1 MRYQGVLKGYL
12 RVLLKQPGD
21 VLVRNLLIAFAVMI
35 SSCEALADYPEKSI
49 RLVVPFATGGTSE
62 IVARS
67 VASSL
72 STSLG
77 QSVYVDNKPGG
88 AGNIAMEEVK
98 RANPDGYTLMLGHVG
113 TLAVNPALF
122 GKKLPYDPNKDFAPV
137 TLVAKVPNVIAVSE
151 KSPYKTLADLVADAK
166 KNPGKINYGSAGNGS
181 AGHLAMEYFSSE
193 AGIDLVHVPYKGSGP
208 MLTDLIGGQ
217 IQATFNGLPSLM
229 GQIKGGTL
237 RPLAVGSADRSKVL
251 PNVPTLSESGYKG
264 FETSQWYGIIVPA
277 GTPQPVI
284 DRLQKEIAKGLKSKE
299 DSKRMLEDGAVLVGD
314 TPAQFATFIKSEQI
328 RWAKVVEKAKITVD

>member
-1 MRYQGVLKGYL
+1 M
-12 RVLLKQPGD
+12 
-21 VLVRNLLIAFAVMI
+21 
-35 SSCEALADYPEKSI
+35 ALAILVLSNVTFAAYPEKSI

-62 IVARS
+62 IIARS
-67 VASSL
+67 VAASL
-72 STSLG
+72 TNALG

-88 AGNIAMEEVK
+88 AGNIAMEEIK

-151 KSPYKTLADLVADAK
+151 KSPYKTLADLVTDAK

-181 AGHLAMEYFSSE
+181 AGHLAMEYFSAE
-193 AGIDLVHVPYKGSGP
+193 AGIDLVHIPYKGSGP

-229 GQIKGGTL
+229 GQIKGGAL
-237 RPLAVGSADRSKVL
+237 RPLAVGSADRSKVV

-277 GTPQPVI
+277 GTPQPII
-284 DRLQKEIAKGLKSKE
+284 DRLYKEIAKALQSKE
-299 DSKRMLEDGAVLVGD
+299 ESKRMLDDGAVLIGD
-314 TPAQFATFIKSEQI
+314 TPAQFSAFIKTEQN
-328 RWAKVVEKAKITVD
+328 RWAKVIEKAKITID

>member
-1 MRYQGVLKGYL
+1 MKNFIVA
-12 RVLLKQPGD
+12 
-21 VLVRNLLIAFAVMI
+21 LVILVSSNVTFA
-35 SSCEALADYPEKSI
+35 AYPEKTI

-62 IVARS
+62 IIARS
-67 VASSL
+67 VAASL
-72 STSLG
+72 TNSLG

-88 AGNIAMEEVK
+88 AGNIAMEEIK

-151 KSPYKTLADLVADAK
+151 KSPYKTLADLVTDAK

-229 GQIKGGTL
+229 GQIKGGAL
-237 RPLAVGSADRSKVL
+237 RPLAVGSADRSKVV
-251 PNVPTLSESGYKG
+251 PNVPTLSELGYKG

-277 GTPQPVI
+277 GTPQPII
-284 DRLQKEIAKGLKSKE
+284 DRLQKEIAKALQSKE
-299 DSKRMLEDGAVLVGD
+299 ESKRMLDDGAVLIGD
-314 TPAQFATFIKSEQI
+314 TPAQFSAFIKAEQN
-328 RWAKVVEKAKITVD
+328 RWAKVIEKAKIMID

>member
-1 MRYQGVLKGYL
+1 MKKWILTVSVFLGLGVS
-12 RVLLKQPGD
+12 Q
-21 VLVRNLLIAFAVMI
+21 A
-35 SSCEALADYPEKSI
+35 SLAAYPEKSI

-67 VASSL
+67 VANSL

-98 RANPDGYTLMLGHVG
+98 RANPDGYTLILGHVG

-122 GKKLPYDPNKDFAPV
+122 GSKLPYDPNKDFAPV
-137 TLVAKVPNVIAVSE
+137 TLVAKVPNVIAVSS
-151 KSPYKTLADLVADAK
+151 KSSYKTLADLVADAK

-181 AGHLAMEYFSSE
+181 AGHLAMEYFSAV
-193 AGIDLVHVPYKGSGP
+193 AGIDLVHIPYKGSGP

-229 GQIKGGTL
+229 GQISGGAL
-237 RPLAVGSADRSKVL
+237 RPLAVGSSDRSRVL
-251 PNVPTLSESGYKG
+251 AKVPTIAESGYKG
-264 FETSQWYGIIVPA
+264 FETSQWYGIMAPA
-277 GTPQPVI
+277 GTPKPVI
-284 DRLQKEIAKGLKSKE
+284 DRLQQEIAKSLKNKE
-299 DSKRMLEDGAVLVGD
+299 DSKRMLEDGAVLIGD
-314 TPAQFATFIKSEQI
+314 TPDQFAAFIKVEQG
-328 RWAKVVEKAKITVD
+328 RWGKVVERAGIQVD

>member
-1 MRYQGVLKGYL
+1 MLKYFL
-12 RVLLKQPGD
+12 ALMALMSSQ
-21 VLVRNLLIAFAVMI
+21 LSFA
-35 SSCEALADYPEKSI
+35 AYPERSI

-62 IVARS
+62 IIARS

-72 STSLG
+72 SISLG
-77 QSVYVDNKPGG
+77 QPVYVDNKPGG

-98 RANPDGYTLMLGHVG
+98 RASPDGYTLILGHVG

-151 KSPYKTLADLVADAK
+151 KSKNKTLAEFVADAK

-181 AGHLAMEYFSSE
+181 AGHLAMEYFSAE

-217 IQATFNGLPSLM
+217 IQATFNGLPSLI

-264 FETSQWYGIIVPA
+264 FETSQWYGIIAPA
-277 GTPQPVI
+277 GTPQSII
-284 DRLQKEIAKGLKSKE
+284 DRLQKDIAKGLKSKE
-299 DSKRMLEDGAVLVGD
+299 DSKKMLEDGAVLVGD
-314 TPAQFATFIKSEQI
+314 TPAQFGAFIKSEQA
-328 RWAKVVEKAKITVD
+328 RWAKVVEKAKIAID

>member
-1 MRYQGVLKGYL
+1 MKRWILAL
-12 RVLLKQPGD
+12 C
-21 VLVRNLLIAFAVMI
+21 AFA
-35 SSCEALADYPEKSI
+35 SLGLSHGLLAAYPEKSI

-67 VASSL
+67 VANSL

-77 QSVYVDNKPGG
+77 QSVYVENKPGG

-98 RANPDGYTLMLGHVG
+98 RANPDGYTLILGHVG

-122 GKKLPYDPNKDFAPV
+122 GSKLPYDPNKDFAAV
-137 TLVAKVPNVIAVSE
+137 TLVAKVPNVIAVSS
-151 KSPYKTLADLVADAK
+151 KSPYKSLADLVADAK

-181 AGHLAMEYFSSE
+181 AGHLAMEYFSAV

-229 GQIKGGTL
+229 GQISGGAL
-237 RPLAVGSADRSKVL
+237 RPLAVGSLERSKAL
-251 PNVPTLSESGYKG
+251 PNVPTIAESGYKG
-264 FETSQWYGIIVPA
+264 FEALSWSGLSVA
-277 GTPQPVI
+277 KGTPQPII
-284 DRLQKEIAKGLKSKE
+284 DRLNAETTKILNMPDIKTILFNQGL
-299 DSKRMLEDGAVLVGD
+299 DVAPG
-314 TPAQFATFIKSEQI
+314 TPEQFAAYIKSE
-328 RWAKVVEKAKITVD
+328 RAKWAKVIRASGAKAN

>member
-1 MRYQGVLKGYL
+1 MNRLKIFITAL
-12 RVLLKQPGD
+12 ICICSS
-21 VLVRNLLIAFAVMI
+21 LV
-35 SSCEALADYPEKSI
+35 LADYPEKSI

-67 VASSL
+67 VANSL

-98 RANPDGYTLMLGHVG
+98 RANPDGYTLILGHVG

-122 GKKLPYDPNKDFAPV
+122 GKKLPYDPNKDFAAV

-151 KSPYKTLADLVADAK
+151 KSNYKTLGDLVADAK

-229 GQIKGGTL
+229 GQIKGNAL
-237 RPLAVGSADRSKVL
+237 RPLAVGSSERSKVL
-251 PNVPTLSESGYKG
+251 PNVPTIAESGYKG
-264 FETSQWYGIIVPA
+264 FETSQWYGIMVPA
-277 GTPQPVI
+277 GTPQPII
-284 DRLQKEIAKGLKSKE
+284 DRLQKEIAKSLKSKE
-299 DSKRMLEDGAVLVGD
+299 DSKKMLDDGAVLVGD
-314 TPAQFATFIKSEQI
+314 TPAQFGEFIKTEQS
-328 RWAKVVEKAKITVD
+328 RWARVVEKAKITVD

>member
-1 MRYQGVLKGYL
+1 MKKMYKLFLCVLT
-12 RVLLKQPGD
+12 V
-21 VLVRNLLIAFAVMI
+21 I
-35 SSCEALADYPEKSI
+35 SSSMVSAAYPERSI

-67 VASSL
+67 VASML
-72 STSLG
+72 TTSLG

-88 AGNIAMEEVK
+88 AGNIAMEEAK
-98 RANPDGYTLMLGHVG
+98 RASPDGYTLMLGHVG

-151 KSPYKTLADLVADAK
+151 KSQYKTLGDLVADAK

-181 AGHLAMEYFSSE
+181 AGHLAMEYFCSE

-229 GQIKGGTL
+229 GQIKGNAL
-237 RPLAVGSADRSKVL
+237 RPLAVGSLDRSKVL
-251 PNVPTLSESGYKG
+251 PSVPTIAESGYKG
-264 FETSQWYGIIVPA
+264 FETSQWYGIIAPA
-277 GTPQPVI
+277 GTPQPII
-284 DRLQKEIAKGLKSKE
+284 DKLAQEIAKGLKSKE
-299 DSKRMLEDGAVLVGD
+299 DSRKMLEDGAVLVGD
-314 TPAQFATFIKSEQI
+314 TPAQFASFIKSEQS

>member
-1 MRYQGVLKGYL
+1 MSKLFLTLVS
-12 RVLLKQPGD
+12 LLVSQI
-21 VLVRNLLIAFAVMI
+21 VTQISFA
-35 SSCEALADYPEKSI
+35 AYPERSI

-62 IVARS
+62 IIARS
-67 VASSL
+67 VANSL

-77 QSVYVDNKPGG
+77 QSVYVENKPGG

-98 RANPDGYTLMLGHVG
+98 RAKPDGYTLMLGHVG

-122 GKKLPYDPNKDFAPV
+122 GSKLPYDPNADFAPV
-137 TLVAKVPNVIAVSE
+137 TLIAKVPNIIAVSE

-208 MLTDLIGGQ
+208 MLTDLIGDQ
-217 IQATFNGLPSLM
+217 IQATFNGLPSLI
-229 GQIKGGTL
+229 GQFKGKAL
-237 RPLAVGSADRSKVL
+237 RPLATGSAERSKVL
-251 PNVPTLSESGYKG
+251 SNVPTISELGYKG

-277 GTPQPVI
+277 GTPQAII
-284 DRLQKEIAKGLKSKE
+284 DRLQKDIAKGLNSKE
-299 DSKRMLEDGAVLVGD
+299 ESKRMLEDGAVLIGD
-314 TPAQFATFIKSEQI
+314 TPTQFSAFIKSEQA
-328 RWAKVVEKAKITVD
+328 RWAKVVEKAKISLD

>member
-1 MRYQGVLKGYL
+1 MK
-12 RVLLKQPGD
+12 K
-21 VLVRNLLIAFAVMI
+21 LLITLTLLAGSQM
-35 SSCEALADYPEKSI
+35 ALAQYPDKSI

-77 QSVYVDNKPGG
+77 VSVYVDNKPGG

-98 RANPDGYTLMLGHVG
+98 RANPDGYTLILGHVG

-122 GKKLPYDPNKDFAPV
+122 GKKLPYDPNKDFAPI

-151 KSPYKTLADLVADAK
+151 KSNYKTLADLVADAK

-229 GQIKGGTL
+229 GQIKGGAL
-237 RPLAVGSADRSKVL
+237 RPLAVGSADRSKVV
-251 PNVPTLSESGYKG
+251 PNVPTLSELGYKG

-277 GTPQPVI
+277 GTPQPII
-284 DRLQKEIAKGLKSKE
+284 DRLQKEIVKALQSKE
-299 DSKRMLEDGAVLVGD
+299 ESKRMLDDGAVLIGD
-314 TPAQFATFIKSEQI
+314 TPAQFGTFIKTEQN
-328 RWAKVVEKAKITVD
+328 RWAKVIEKAKITID

>member
-1 MRYQGVLKGYL
+1 VK
-12 RVLLKQPGD
+12 
-21 VLVRNLLIAFAVMI
+21 NFVM
-35 SSCEALADYPEKSI
+35 ALAILVLSNVTFAAYPEKSI

-62 IVARS
+62 IIARS
-67 VASSL
+67 VAASL
-72 STSLG
+72 TNALG

-88 AGNIAMEEVK
+88 AGNIAMEEIK

-151 KSPYKTLADLVADAK
+151 KSPYKTLADLVTDAK

-181 AGHLAMEYFSSE
+181 AGHLAMEYFSAE
-193 AGIDLVHVPYKGSGP
+193 AGIDLVHIPYKGSGP

-229 GQIKGGTL
+229 GQIKGGAL
-237 RPLAVGSADRSKVL
+237 RPLAVGSADRSKVV

-277 GTPQPVI
+277 GTPQPII
-284 DRLQKEIAKGLKSKE
+284 DRLYKEIAKALQSKE
-299 DSKRMLEDGAVLVGD
+299 ESKRMLDDGAVLIGD
-314 TPAQFATFIKSEQI
+314 TPAQFSAFIKTEQN
-328 RWAKVVEKAKITVD
+328 RWAKVIEKAKITID

>member
-1 MRYQGVLKGYL
+1 MKNIYK
-12 RVLLKQPGD
+12 LL
-21 VLVRNLLIAFAVMI
+21 LCLLAAIG
-35 SSCEALADYPEKSI
+35 SSVVSAAYPERSI

-67 VASSL
+67 VASML
-72 STSLG
+72 TTSLG

-98 RANPDGYTLMLGHVG
+98 RASPDGYTLMLGHVG

-151 KSPYKTLADLVADAK
+151 RSQYKTLGDLVADAK

-181 AGHLAMEYFSSE
+181 AGHLAMEYFCSE

-229 GQIKGGTL
+229 GQIKGNAL
-237 RPLAVGSADRSKVL
+237 RPLAVG
-251 PNVPTLSESGYKG
+251 
-264 FETSQWYGIIVPA
+264 
-277 GTPQPVI
+277 
-284 DRLQKEIAKGLKSKE
+284 
-299 DSKRMLEDGAVLVGD
+299 
-314 TPAQFATFIKSEQI
+314 
-328 RWAKVVEKAKITVD
+328 

>member
-1 MRYQGVLKGYL
+1 MKNGF
-12 RVLLKQPGD
+12 
-21 VLVRNLLIAFAVMI
+21 IALAMLI
-35 SSCEALADYPEKSI
+35 SSNVVMADYPEKSI

-72 STSLG
+72 STSMG

-122 GKKLPYDPNKDFAPV
+122 GKKLPYDPNKDFMPV

-151 KSPYKTLADLVADAK
+151 KSPYKTLGDLVADAK
-166 KNPGKINYGSAGNGS
+166 KNPAKINYGSAGNGS

-277 GTPQPVI
+277 GTPQPII
-284 DRLQKEIAKGLKSKE
+284 DRLQREIAKSLKSKE
-299 DSKRMLEDGAVLVGD
+299 DSKRMLEDGAVLIGD
-314 TPAQFATFIKSEQI
+314 TPAQFAAFIKSEQN
-328 RWAKVVEKAKITVD
+328 RWTKVIEKAKITID

>member
-1 MRYQGVLKGYL
+1 MKNGF
-12 RVLLKQPGD
+12 
-21 VLVRNLLIAFAVMI
+21 IALAIWI
-35 SSCEALADYPEKSI
+35 SSGLALADYPEKSI

-72 STSLG
+72 STSMG

-122 GKKLPYDPNKDFAPV
+122 GKKLPYDPNKDFMPV

-151 KSPYKTLADLVADAK
+151 KSPYKTLADLVTDAK
-166 KNPGKINYGSAGNGS
+166 KNPAKINYGSAGNGS

-229 GQIKGGTL
+229 GQIKGGVL
-237 RPLAVGSADRSKVL
+237 RPLAVGSAERSKVL

-277 GTPQPVI
+277 GTPQPII
-284 DRLQKEIAKGLKSKE
+284 DRLQREIAKSLKSKE
-299 DSKRMLEDGAVLVGD
+299 ESKRMLEDGAVLVGD
-314 TPAQFATFIKSEQI
+314 TPAQFTTFIKLEQN
-328 RWAKVVEKAKITVD
+328 RWTKVIEKAKITID